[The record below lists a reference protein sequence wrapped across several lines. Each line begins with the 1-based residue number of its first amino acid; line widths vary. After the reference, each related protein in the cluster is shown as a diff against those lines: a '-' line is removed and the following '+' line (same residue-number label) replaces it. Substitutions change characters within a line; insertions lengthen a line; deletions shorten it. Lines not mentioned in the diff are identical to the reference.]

1 MTYYCYACILNNS
14 RIHSFKQWFEV
25 LPIKDRFVFYLHLF
39 SKMVTSCFSP
49 HVYTLFFIYT
59 FYFLKNITQV
69 FYICTNHAAVYIY
82 TFVMGDRFTTIY
94 IYTHCM
100 LVCEKLV
107 RIYGRWLLNHFEYVN
122 HLLAWWFKCVN
133 YHVQYRQQALTIQY
147 CYTGNKLVVHIRK

>member
-1 MTYYCYACILNNS
+1 MIWGFTHKRSICFLLAPVQQNGNFMFLPSCL
-14 RIHSFKQWFEV
+14 HS
-25 LPIKDRFVFYLHLF
+25 LFY
-39 SKMVTSCFSP
+39 
-49 HVYTLFFIYT
+49 I
-59 FYFLKNITQV
+59 YFLFLKKYYSKV

-147 CYTGNKLVVHIRK
+147 CYTVGINL